1 MKILNLTREDM
12 IERFKD
18 INLEDIQPYCFYF
31 ETNEEIRQA
40 DLVIM
45 REDNKYKV
53 LKTRTDTF
61 DHDTG
66 ELIDKNASWNDALNK
81 YVPKMKCPVCE

>member
-12 IERFKD
+12 IERFKN

-53 LKTRTDTF
+53 LKTRTDLF
-61 DHDTG
+61 ERNMIYNIQSFLYILDS
-66 ELIDKNASWNDALNK
+66 IFVQNIF
-81 YVPKMKCPVCE
+81 